1 MCGTGPAG
9 SQHWERGM
17 GNSNGDLIY
26 GPERTDEGGTT
37 VRSRLTCS
45 WKNGDDAICGMTT
58 SDDAIQD
65 RFRVST
71 W

>member
-1 MCGTGPAG
+1 
-9 SQHWERGM
+9 M

-26 GPERTDEGGTT
+26 GPEKKNEGGTAT
-37 VRSRLTCS
+37 VRSRLTCN
-45 WKNGDDAICGMTT
+45 WQNDDDALCSMKT